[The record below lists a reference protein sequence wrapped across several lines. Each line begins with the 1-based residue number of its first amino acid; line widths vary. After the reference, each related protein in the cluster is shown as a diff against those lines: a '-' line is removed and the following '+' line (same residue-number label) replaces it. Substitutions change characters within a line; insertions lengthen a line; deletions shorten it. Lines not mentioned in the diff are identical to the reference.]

1 MSDVKE
7 VSYKCSADATHPT
20 WSGIE
25 GEIPTACAQC
35 GAEGELVE
43 PEAPTGETG
52 EVEETTELRG
62 GGTFSADGEIVSSE
76 TVEVA
81 KYRITGLVDYSDE
94 QGYIRGQYP
103 IGSVQ
108 ELPVE
113 VGDVAAN
120 DGRAE
125 RVEDTDEEVE

>member
-25 GEIPTACAQC
+25 GEIPTVCAQC

-43 PEAPTGETG
+43 PVVGVDPALEGGDTTVVGETG
-52 EVEETTELRG
+52 EGEAATTE
-62 GGTFSADGEIVSSE
+62 
-76 TVEVA
+76 VEVA

-113 VGDVAAN
+113 VGDVAAD